1 MVSTIITKNLYRSVI
16 HFSSIQKASSKKSY
30 SDFSLRYSLWNPVR
44 HLLHVPEPQ
53 LHIPIFW
60 TRQGKKYYQSKIAL
74 FFCLLNYSRASIHS
88 LLQSTVVIIAIAVM
102 VWLLNWINSH
112 LLLLFFFL
120 PFTCFSRL
128 LSLWL
133 RTEAGDILWTPGFD
147 DGSTG
152 NGEAGSCLAATCCL
166 SASSRSK
173 EEGGVVL
180 AGATGI
186 SGRPKNF
193 FTPGA
198 LSAENRNKTV
208 ILKGKKNP

>member
-16 HFSSIQKASSKKSY
+16 HFSSIQKASSKKILILQSMKP
-30 SDFSLRYSLWNPVR
+30 SKTFITCAGTPTSHTNILNS
-44 HLLHVPEPQ
+44 
-53 LHIPIFW
+53 
-60 TRQGKKYYQSKIAL
+60 TRKKYYQSKIAL
-74 FFCLLNYSRASIHS
+74 FFCLLNNSRASIHS

-102 VWLLNWINSH
+102 FWLLNWINSH

-133 RTEAGDILWTPGFD
+133 RTEAGDILGTPGFD